1 MIENL
6 LWTVIGTGIASLLGL
21 IPALHIYNVAGVI
34 LLLSTAGRI
43 ALPPEQMAFLFLG
56 MVTGYAMVNT
66 IPSIFLSTPD
76 ESTVF
81 VVLPGQSYALQQR
94 GYEAVVLTGL
104 GGLGGLAA
112 LVALTPIASRLFPML
127 RAILQ
132 PHLPWILW
140 VIIAYMLLSEWP
152 KGTERAP
159 AGWRRWWEGWT
170 SLTAGLATFVLSGL
184 LGFLLMYRSPL
195 PLQVGYQ
202 NLLPAFV
209 GLFAVPWVVTNLLGH
224 VELPPQHIARTID
237 APWPILLQGTLAG
250 TGGGLFA
257 AFFPVVTGGI
267 GGLLAGQAT
276 AQRDARTFLV
286 AQGAAKMTYYVGG
299 FLLFFVP
306 GLHMTRGGM
315 AWMVSTQYTPYTPA
329 QYIQAAGGALL
340 AGVLAFLLSLGLA
353 RVIIALLAHIS
364 YRTVSWATLVILLG
378 VVGGMTGL
386 VGLGICAVAGGIGL
400 LPALWGARRMNAMG
414 VLLLP
419 IALNM
424 AGAGDSVARIL
435 GLLG

>member
-6 LWTVIGTGIASLLGL
+6 LWTVVGTSVASVLAL

-43 ALPPEQMAFLFLG
+43 PLPPERMAFLFLG

-66 IPSIFLSTPD
+66 IPSIFLSAPD

-81 VVLPGQSYALQQR
+81 VVLPGQSYALQRR

-112 LVALTPIASRLFPML
+112 LVALTPVASRLFPTL
-127 RAILQ
+127 RAIIQ
-132 PHLPWILW
+132 PHLPWILST
-140 VIIAYMLLSEWP
+140 VIAYMLLSEWP
-152 KGTERAP
+152 KGAERAP
-159 AGWRRWWEGWT
+159 AGWQRWWEGWS
-170 SLTAGLATFVLSGL
+170 SLTAGLATFLLSGL
-184 LGFLLMYRSPL
+184 LGFVLMYRSPL

-209 GLFAVPWVVTNLLGH
+209 GLFAVPWVITNLLGQ
-224 VELPPQHIARTID
+224 VEMPPQHIARDVD
-237 APWPILLQGTLAG
+237 APWSILLQGTLAG
-250 TGGGLFA
+250 TAGGLFA

-276 AQRDARTFLV
+276 AQRDSRTFLV

-299 FLLFFVP
+299 FLFFFVP
-306 GLHMTRGGM
+306 GLHITRGGM
-315 AWMVSTQYTPYTPA
+315 AWMVSTQYAAYTPE
-329 QYIQAAGGALL
+329 QYIQAAGGALVG
-340 AGVLAFLLSLGLA
+340 GVLAFLFSLGLT
-353 RVIIALLAHIS
+353 RVVIALLARIS
-364 YRTVSWATLVILLG
+364 YRIISWATLAILLI
-378 VVGGMTGL
+378 VVGSLTGL
-386 VGLGICAVAGGIGL
+386 VGLGICAVATGIGM
-400 LPALWGARRMNAMG
+400 LPVLWGARRMNAMG

-424 AGAGDSVARIL
+424 AGAGDAVARVL
-435 GLLG
+435 GLLH